1 MRQRGIV
8 VEIKGS
14 MARVECDRRSACDMC
29 ENAAHCVEKCKKV
42 YTEALNTVNASV
54 GDTVEIETDTG
65 KLLFNTFVLFMIPV
79 FLGVASYF
87 VFDSFF
93 GEGLT
98 AALTLAVLA
107 GSLGFIAFLLNK
119 RAKNKTV
126 SRIVRIL

>member
-1 MRQRGIV
+1 MRQRGTV
-8 VEIKGS
+8 VEIKGVI
-14 MARVECDRRSACDMC
+14 ARVECDRRSACDMC

-42 YTEALNTVNASV
+42 YTEALNTVNALV

-65 KLLFNTFVLFMIPV
+65 KLLLNAFVLFMIPV

-87 VFDSFF
+87 VFDRFF

-119 RAKNKTV
+119 SAKNITV
-126 SRIVRIL
+126 SRVVKIF